1 MSKIYPSFWY
11 LTPFHSIG
19 WYLAVLILCA
29 IIRDTDIY
37 WLGHIIAVDW
47 YANLWLLPIVD
58 RWPFHFGL
66 WFYHVRLHACL
77 LPMVHL
83 LVKHI
88 VMIGCAQHHR
98 KCLSQKARPNSCL
111 LLTTHGAALNWYF
124 LFRHR
129 SSKIL
134 YVFSIFFSVKF
145 HSLLHKPILELTAH

>member
-29 IIRDTDIY
+29 IIRDTDNY
-37 WLGHIIAVDW
+37 WLGQFIAVDW

-111 LLTTHGAALNWYF
+111 LLTTHGAALKFAGTSIRWKDERRMESEGHEIEDTFF
-124 LFRHR
+124 L
-129 SSKIL
+129 
-134 YVFSIFFSVKF
+134 SII
-145 HSLLHKPILELTAH
+145 SLS

>member
-29 IIRDTDIY
+29 IIRDTDNY
-37 WLGHIIAVDW
+37 WLGQFIAVDW

-111 LLTTHGAALNWYF
+111 LLTTHGAALKCSHF
-124 LFRHR
+124 A
-129 SSKIL
+129 KIAKMKSL
-134 YVFSIFFSVKF
+134 NLIVPYYNICDHLGPISLWSRFGIF
-145 HSLLHKPILELTAH
+145 